1 MTYRNCFTNDKTG
14 KRSPVVNCSWVKW
27 TTLSS
32 SPTVEKVGPSDNY
45 VRDSTEGPQLLHGY
59 RSHKTACNGRLS
71 VGPPLAPNLNGE
83 SFLLTSRHSTSNKE
97 RGSIL
102 AKQ

>member
-45 VRDSTEGPQLLHGY
+45 KLMPSRTLQKDLNSSKDIEATRLLAVGDSQLDPFL
-59 RSHKTACNGRLS
+59 RL
-71 VGPPLAPNLNGE
+71 
-83 SFLLTSRHSTSNKE
+83 T
-97 RGSIL
+97 
-102 AKQ
+102 